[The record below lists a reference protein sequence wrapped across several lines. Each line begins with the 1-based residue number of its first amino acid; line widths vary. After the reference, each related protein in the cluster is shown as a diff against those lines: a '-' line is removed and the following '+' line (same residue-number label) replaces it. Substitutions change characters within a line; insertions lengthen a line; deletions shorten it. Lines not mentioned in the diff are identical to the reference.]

1 MKMKEEHIVP
11 LVPQVIEILGSLQD
25 ISGKRQYLFPGYHDL
40 RNFMSENA
48 MVFAIRKRL
57 NFDATAHGF
66 RTVASTV
73 LNEQGFRADIIE
85 RQLAHTERNK
95 IRAAYNRAQYIQE
108 RREMMVWWA
117 DYLQSL
123 LIKYRARK
131 N

>member
-1 MKMKEEHIVP
+1 
-11 LVPQVIEILGSLQD
+11 
-25 ISGKRQYLFPGYHDL
+25 
-40 RNFMSENA
+40 

-95 IRAAYNRAQYIQE
+95 IRAAYNRAQYLQE
-108 RREMMVWWA
+108 RREMMIWWA
-117 DYLQSL
+117 DHLQSL
-123 LIKYRARK
+123 LTKYRVHQK
-131 N
+131 

>member
-1 MKMKEEHIVP
+1 
-11 LVPQVIEILGSLQD
+11 
-25 ISGKRQYLFPGYHDL
+25 
-40 RNFMSENA
+40 

-85 RQLAHTERNK
+85 RKLAHTERNK

-117 DYLQSL
+117 DYLQGL

>member
-1 MKMKEEHIVP
+1 
-11 LVPQVIEILGSLQD
+11 
-25 ISGKRQYLFPGYHDL
+25 
-40 RNFMSENA
+40 MSENA

-117 DYLQSL
+117 DYLQGL